1 MNTLPSDIA
10 WIGGLV
16 IFNNVVLFIIWWR
29 LLQTHKQ
36 LVDVLK
42 RQSQFVGDLNRLTK
56 LVRNKQSR

>member
-1 MNTLPSDIA
+1 MNTLTSDIA